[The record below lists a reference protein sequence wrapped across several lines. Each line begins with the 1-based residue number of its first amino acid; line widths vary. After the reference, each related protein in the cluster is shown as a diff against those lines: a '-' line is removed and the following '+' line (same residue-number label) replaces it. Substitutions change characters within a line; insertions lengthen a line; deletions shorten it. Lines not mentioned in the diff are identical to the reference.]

1 MTGAGRGISGRVIV
15 KPRGTWL
22 SLMFSWRGSVIT
34 SIWPRL
40 LFVLIVS
47 VVVEEAHRQDVIP
60 DRITLTPLP
69 FSLIGLALSIFL
81 GFRNNTSY
89 DRFWEGR
96 KLWGRIVN
104 TSRSLTRQILTLVA
118 SEDGATHRTLVYRL
132 MGYVHALRL
141 HLRTERD
148 LSELAPFIGEA
159 RAKALEHETN
169 PPIALLQDLGD
180 DFAAEWRKGRVDAF
194 HLPVLEASLTEFAN
208 IQGGC
213 ERIRAT
219 PIPFS
224 YTVLMHRIVELY
236 CLSLPFG
243 IVSSVG
249 VATPFVVGMIAYAF
263 LALDAIGGEIEDP
276 FGTDPN
282 DLPLSQLS
290 RMIEINLRERLG
302 EEDLPDPVRPVD
314 GVLS

>member
-1 MTGAGRGISGRVIV
+1 MIV
-15 KPRGTWL
+15 KPSGSWL
-22 SLMFSWRGSVIT
+22 ALLFSWRGSVIA
-34 SIWPRL
+34 SIWLRL
-40 LFVLIVS
+40 VFVFAIS
-47 VVVEEAHRQDVIP
+47 IVVEEVHRRGLVP
-60 DRITLTPLP
+60 ARITLTPLP
-69 FSLIGLALSIFL
+69 FTLIGLALSIFL

-96 KLWGRIVN
+96 KLWGRVVN
-104 TSRSLTRQILTLVA
+104 TSRSLTRQILTLVH
-118 SEDGATHRTLVYRL
+118 SDDPDQRRRLVYRL

-141 HLRTERD
+141 HLRGEKD
-148 LSELAPFIGEA
+148 LSELAPFVGAE
-159 RAKALEHETN
+159 RAKALESETN
-169 PPIALLQDLGD
+169 PPIAILQDFGD
-180 DFAAEWRKGRVDAF
+180 EFSAAWRSGHVDAF

-219 PIPFS
+219 PIPTS

-236 CLSLPFG
+236 CLGLPFG
-243 IVSSVG
+243 IVEAVG
-249 VATPFVVGMIAYAF
+249 VATPLVVLMIAYAF
-263 LALDAIGGEIEDP
+263 LALDAIGDEIEDP

-302 EEDLPDPVRPVD
+302 ETDLPPPVVPVD